1 MQRNRAKQG
10 YILCNSVIFPHF
22 HFIRVYNPKRCNFLG
37 MLSRFDA
44 IFLFFPSPIFLF
56 SSAPKSFS
64 PSGHPPNTSILHNI
78 HLWRERKWFKKSKY
92 KYFEFHKS
100 FCAKLCFSVVSD
112 YGLTYEFTDRR
123 TDIVQ
128 WSLETSGLFKNYEW
142 IR

>member
-1 MQRNRAKQG
+1 MQFANFFL
-10 YILCNSVIFPHF
+10 ISISLE
-22 HFIRVYNPKRCNFLG
+22 FITKKMQFFRHIIPFWCNFSL
-37 MLSRFDA
+37 L
-44 IFLFFPSPIFLF
+44 LFFPSPIFLF